1 MSPEAMERWSAAGL
15 ACIVGGVGWMLA
27 QAGCAGGLRVP
38 VLGDEFGRG
47 DAPPLPGV
55 RPDAAPLPPP
65 PVGADAAPGPDW
77 VRMVRLDDAGGVP
90 AAPWACDGKVSIE
103 APSPGGGNAD
113 APRVAPGGPP
123 AAGEEEAELFDV
135 RTMLPWD
142 PRPGAD
148 QAALPEE
155 LRTRLRVGQ
164 PFDVAAVPLEPLHGS
179 DTARARLA
187 RFVARR
193 GAERM
198 AVWGASHVAGE
209 YFTGELRR
217 ILQDRWGDGGHGML
231 LPAPPWTGYRRSDIN
246 LCATGTWVTDFAS
259 RVGGRGDGLLA
270 PTGARVEATSHDSAA
285 WVQTTTTN
293 PHGRAASRLGVLALA
308 QPSGGTLE
316 VRVDDV
322 GPVRLETASGT
333 SRPVP
338 LRGLEVRVPDGPHRL
353 ELRPA
358 GDGPVSI
365 LGVVVERESGFVL
378 DAMGVT
384 GRTAASWLAWDETLM
399 AETLAWRRPGLV
411 VLAYGTNE
419 ANDATMTASRYR
431 TILASVLAKMRRVLP
446 EAACVL
452 VGPSDRGKKLRSN
465 RQVIWAPTAMIA
477 KVQAEVAPGF
487 DCMTWDL
494 QAATGGPGS
503 MFRWREGGLAAAD
516 LIHFSAAGYQELAR
530 RWVAA
535 TDDAVAGVKVDEP
548 TASPSTQ
555 GAADP
560 VPPPVPAGTAALR
573 APGASD

>member
-1 MSPEAMERWSAAGL
+1 MERWSAAGL
-15 ACIVGGVGWMLA
+15 VCIVAGVGWMLA

-38 VLGDEFGRG
+38 ALGEEFGRSG
-47 DAPPLPGV
+47 APPMP
-55 RPDAAPLPPP
+55 RTRTAAAPLPLPPP
-65 PVGADAAPGPDW
+65 PAAADVAPGPDW
-77 VRMVRLDDAGGVP
+77 VRMVRFDDARGVP
-90 AAPWACDGKVSIE
+90 ATPWACDGKVSIE
-103 APSPGGGNAD
+103 APTPGGGNAD
-113 APRVAPGGPP
+113 APKVAPGGPP
-123 AAGEEEAELFDV
+123 AAGEDDAELFDV

-142 PRPGAD
+142 PHPGAD

-155 LRTRLRVGQ
+155 IRTRLHIGA
-164 PFDVAAVPLEPLHGS
+164 PFDVSAVPLEPLRGPDS
-179 DTARARLA
+179 ARARLA
-187 RFVARR
+187 RFVARA
-193 GAERM
+193 GTERM

-209 YFTGELRR
+209 FFTGELRR

-231 LPAPPWTGYRRSDIN
+231 MPAPPWTGYRRSDIN

-285 WVQTTTTN
+285 WVQTTTSN

-322 GPVRLETASGT
+322 GPVRLETT
-333 SRPVP
+333 SDVARPVP
-338 LRGLEVRVPDGPHRL
+338 LRGLELRVPDGPHRL

-365 LGVVVERESGFVL
+365 LGVVVEREAGFVL

-384 GRTAASWLAWDETLM
+384 GRTAASWLAWDEALLS
-399 AETLAWRRPGLV
+399 ETLAWRRPGLV

-431 TILASVLAKMRRVLP
+431 TLLASVLAKMRRVLP
-446 EAACVL
+446 DAACVL

-477 KVQAEVAPGF
+477 HVQAEVAPGF

-503 MFRWREGGLAAAD
+503 MFRWREGGLAAGD
-516 LIHFSAAGYQELAR
+516 LIHFSAGGYQELAR

-535 TDDAVAGVKVDEP
+535 MDEAVAGVAVP
-548 TASPSTQ
+548 SPATRAV
-555 GAADP
+555 AA
-560 VPPPVPAGTAALR
+560 PPPVPAGSAALR
-573 APGASD
+573 APGSADSRAR